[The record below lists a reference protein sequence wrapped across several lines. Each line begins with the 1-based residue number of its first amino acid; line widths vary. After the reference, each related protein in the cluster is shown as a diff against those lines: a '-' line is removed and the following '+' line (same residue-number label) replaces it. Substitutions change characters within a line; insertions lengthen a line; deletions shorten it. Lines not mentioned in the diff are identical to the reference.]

1 MFTVE
6 TRRSQ
11 AALIALLGCLVAA
24 PRVCRAAQPLKLSGA
39 ITGLVTN
46 SLGVPQMGA
55 VVVLYN
61 RQDRAY
67 ERAIT
72 DERGEFKFL
81 GLFPDSYSLRISLAS
96 FVPAMKRNILVQ
108 PGMRSV
114 LAVNLSTLFSS
125 IQFAYPPVEN
135 GSFMTDDW
143 KWILRSASA
152 TRPVLRFTGEALAK
166 PPRRTPHATVF
177 SDTRGVL
184 RLSAGDGP
192 MVSGIGSEAD
202 LGTAFALATSV
213 FGNNSLEVSGNLGYG
228 SQTGVPAAAFR
239 TTYSR
244 TSGGPQVSVTMRQLL
259 LPGRVDGASDPATPP
274 MLRSVATSVDD
285 RAQIAHNVSLQYGFT
300 LDSVSFVE
308 HLNSFSPYAR
318 LVYSLGD
325 HGEVAAAY
333 TSGNARPDLAGE
345 GPQDSEFLH
354 DLNTLALF
362 PRLSLLGGRPKMQR
376 GDNYELSY
384 TRKARSRVYRVSGYR
399 ESVANAAL
407 SLIAPDA
414 TYGGDLLPDL
424 FTGNA
429 IFNAGNYQSSGYTAS
444 VTQNLGESLSATV
457 MYGGVDVLS
466 VTGDTFGTSD
476 ELRSMMRSRRRQA
489 VMGRIAATSP
499 WTGTHVIASYQ
510 WTGDSRAV
518 MPGQLYSTQAL
529 HPLPGLNFYIRQ
541 PIPRLSNLPWRIEA
555 TADLRNLLAQGYL
568 PLSGVNGQQ
577 VVLVETPRSFRGG
590 LSFIF

>member
-72 DERGEFKFL
+72 DGRGEFKFL

-166 PPRRTPHATVF
+166 PPRRAAHATVF

-285 RAQIAHNVSLQYGFT
+285 RAQFAN
-300 LDSVSFVE
+300 
-308 HLNSFSPYAR
+308 N
-318 LVYSLGD
+318 
-325 HGEVAAAY
+325 AY

-384 TRKARSRVYRVSGYR
+384 TRKAGSRVYRLSGYR

-407 SLIAPDA
+407 SLMAPDA

-429 IFNAGNYQSSGYTAS
+429 IFNAGNYQGSGYTAS

-518 MPGQLYSTQAL
+518 MPGQLYTTQAL

-541 PIPRLSNLPWRIEA
+541 PIPGLSNLPWRIEA